1 MKETSYDV
9 IVVGA
14 GVAGVAAAL
23 EAARAG
29 LSTALIEKTIFT
41 GGLAT
46 TGLVN
51 IYLPLCD
58 GRGTQVSFGIAEE
71 LLQLSLK
78 YGPGDIPA
86 AWRQPDPRT
95 AAAESA
101 PRVRRLRR
109 PADGRGRMPVA
120 RGSDPTGRHV
130 AAARAV
136 EPASLLGPIPTSQAL
151 LRPVASGRGR
161 PDRLSRIQLV
171 DRPRCQAL
179 RNSGVLLGRS
189 ADLGLGRLAD
199 PQDAPLRR
207 SRVVQAAV

>member
-86 AWRQPDPRT
+86 TWRQPDPRLLVYCV
-95 AAAESA
+95 
-101 PRVRRLRR
+101 VR
-109 PADGRGRMPVA
+109 
-120 RGSDPTGRHV
+120 
-130 AAARAV
+130 
-136 EPASLLGPIPTSQAL
+136 
-151 LRPVASGRGR
+151 
-161 PDRLSRIQLV
+161 
-171 DRPRCQAL
+171 
-179 RNSGVLLGRS
+179 
-189 ADLGLGRLAD
+189 
-199 PQDAPLRR
+199 
-207 SRVVQAAV
+207 